1 MKSITFFVLFLLLS
15 FTSYAQGSYQIIN
28 IVDDFGDP
36 TGKLCYTIPFQNGH
50 FSNSATKDA
59 RLTGRLNIVL
69 GDTTKSKFKISS
81 IAMGWEFYEYGKYR
95 VDDEY
100 YWPSARLYD
109 ANNNVVKTINKKHP
123 AAIVKAMVEN
133 SNIVKAKVTT
143 SSLDDSKDYSWIMYN
158 DSFTFLREYM
168 RRRGYFDK

>member
-1 MKSITFFVLFLLLS
+1 MKSITFFILFLLLS

-81 IAMGWEFYEYGKYR
+81 IAMGWEF
-95 VDDEY
+95 
-100 YWPSARLYD
+100 LF
-109 ANNNVVKTINKKHP
+109 THP
-123 AAIVKAMVEN
+123 PKRKEKPLCLKFPTKSI
-133 SNIVKAKVTT
+133 
-143 SSLDDSKDYSWIMYN
+143 
-158 DSFTFLREYM
+158 
-168 RRRGYFDK
+168 